1 MIFKPGATASIEAVE
16 VTSEVEP
23 DNELAAALEKY
34 TDKMDTEMIKELG
47 EFKVDLDGRFSS
59 VRTRETNLGNFIC
72 DVMVAATNAD
82 FALLNSGTLRSD
94 TIHPAGPFFLKD
106 LLQILPMI
114 DPVVL
119 LEVTGAQII
128 AALENSVSQWPKLEG
143 RFPQVSGI
151 NFAFDPNKP
160 PGKRINSKLV
170 KIGDEYIDMGDDED
184 EGLDNKGNKKKV
196 RTYRMATK
204 SYLAHGKVVIDD
216 EEGPQLTYAVQNH
229 FKALAMREGR
239 T

>member
-47 EFKVDLDGRFSS
+47 EFKGDLDGRFSS

-94 TIHPAGPFFLKD
+94 SVPHAGPFFLK
-106 LLQILPMI
+106 
-114 DPVVL
+114 
-119 LEVTGAQII
+119 
-128 AALENSVSQWPKLEG
+128 VSKSSNVW
-143 RFPQVSGI
+143 
-151 NFAFDPNKP
+151 
-160 PGKRINSKLV
+160 
-170 KIGDEYIDMGDDED
+170 
-184 EGLDNKGNKKKV
+184 
-196 RTYRMATK
+196 RTESRRYQSWRA
-204 SYLAHGKVVIDD
+204 
-216 EEGPQLTYAVQNH
+216 
-229 FKALAMREGR
+229 
-239 T
+239 

>member
-1 MIFKPGATASIEAVE
+1 MI
-16 VTSEVEP
+16 
-23 DNELAAALEKY
+23 L
-34 TDKMDTEMIKELG
+34 
-47 EFKVDLDGRFSS
+47 
-59 VRTRETNLGNFIC
+59 
-72 DVMVAATNAD
+72 
-82 FALLNSGTLRSD
+82 
-94 TIHPAGPFFLKD
+94 
-106 LLQILPMI
+106 
-114 DPVVL
+114 
-119 LEVTGAQII
+119 GAQII

-170 KIGDEYIDMGDDED
+170 KIGDEYIDMGDNED

-204 SYLAHGKVVIDD
+204 SYLAHGKDGYDDLSNAKVLIDD

-239 T
+239 TRRTSVHHQSLVSISRR